1 MATVADLLPRVF
13 DRLEEPP
20 DGPIFWS
27 MDEANFA
34 IIEAMN
40 DLLLLVGR
48 PTQIVQ
54 VPFTVQP
61 NTVWQKMPKGMLAI
75 TDIQGMGSAAYKVT
89 LEDFDYLQ
97 AYGGSDWENDIGAV
111 ILQWAPIGLNLFAV
125 HPATSDFQTVLL
137 TGISYPATQT
147 FPYNPATINIPFAH
161 EFLQAIEKY
170 AAAYLRFKE
179 GGQELTEGVKLYQS
193 YLADAQRMTEIA
205 DRMDPWIF
213 NAGTGLQTVSNP
225 TSKR

>member
-1 MATVADLLPRVF
+1 MSTVADLLPRVF
-13 DRLEEPP
+13 DRVEEPP
-20 DGPIFWS
+20 SAPVFWNT
-27 MDEANFA
+27 DEANFA

-54 VPFTVQP
+54 VPFTVLP
-61 NTVWQKMPKGMLAI
+61 NKVWQTMPKGMLAI
-75 TDIQGMGSAAYKVT
+75 TDIQGMGSAVYKVT

-97 AYGGSDWENDIGAV
+97 AYAGSDWENDIGAV
-111 ILQWAPIGLNLFAV
+111 ILQWAPIGLNLLVV

-137 TGISYPATQT
+137 TGISYPCSQT
-147 FPYNPATINIPFAH
+147 WPYNPATITIPFAH

-179 GGQELTEGVKLYQS
+179 GGQELSEGVKLYQS
-193 YLADAQRMTEIA
+193 YLADAQRMTEIQ

-213 NAGTGLQTVSNP
+213 NAGTGLQTVSNQ